1 MACLLVPLAEGIA
14 VSAVKRVALRSGKD
28 ASETVQKINEKIS
41 VLEKM
46 LYGGSFLLA
55 VEHFYHGEL
64 TVVPPFLTAME
75 SSAETAVMLKEMAT
89 NGVGMAALT
98 TAVWALW
105 LGAGALKKKIRQR
118 RKNAEGLCA

>member
-14 VSAVKRVALRSGKD
+14 VSAVKRVALHSGKD
-28 ASETVQKINEKIS
+28 ASETVQKISEKVS

-64 TVVPPFLTAME
+64 TAVPPFLTAME

-98 TAVWALW
+98 TAAWALW
-105 LGAGALKKKIRQR
+105 LGADALKKKIRQY
-118 RKNAEGLCA
+118 RKNAESLCA

>member
-28 ASETVQKINEKIS
+28 ANEAIQTINEKVS

-64 TVVPPFLTAME
+64 TVVPPFLSAMK

-89 NGVGMAALT
+89 SGVGMAALT

-118 RKNAEGLCA
+118 RKTADGLCA

>member
-28 ASETVQKINEKIS
+28 ASETVQKINEKVS

-75 SSAETAVMLKEMAT
+75 SSAETAIMLKEMAT

-105 LGAGALKKKIRQR
+105 LGACALKKKIRQR
-118 RKNAEGLCA
+118 RKDAEGLCA